1 MKKIFT
7 LALLAAFA
15 LVSCTPNSKDP
26 VDPYP
31 EACDK
36 HDLDL
41 ITTEVAGIYYHDTI
55 TGTSYDYGVVLSNQ
69 TTVYDIYTGGVD
81 LKPEQTYLFLDIYSD
96 TAAPNYSVS
105 FKLPNGTYTLDLEN
119 SGAAGTVGAEYTE
132 LIIIN
137 ADNEAEEIFFASGTV
152 TVTDHIID
160 AVLIGEDGKVY
171 HVQSVNKTVDNTN
184 SWGEIHAN
192 GETTTLTGDHAV
204 NFSAEPYVY
213 LENYGDYLILNK
225 NFWEVYISDEASFHE
240 FYLAVLADPAKEL
253 PVGTFPVSGDL
264 SKEVMLPGY
273 ADAFYGMT
281 AGAWMVQYTEDSEM
295 AALAALKSGD
305 FTIAIEGENVT
316 ITVNAVDEAGHKITG
331 TCTAPYEL
339 GGESG
344 WSLNKLSTGAKFA
357 KHAKKQLAPRKV
369 KFSSM
374 IKK

>member
-7 LALLAAFA
+7 LALLAVFA

-36 HDLDL
+36 HDVDL
-41 ITTEVAGIYYHDTI
+41 VTTEVSGIYYHNTI
-55 TGTSYDYGVVLSNQ
+55 TGTSYDYGVVFSNQ
-69 TTVYDIYTGGVD
+69 ATVYDIYIGGVD

-105 FKLPNGTYTLDLEN
+105 FKLPNGTYTLDLED

-137 ADNEAEEIFFASGTV
+137 ADNEAEEVFFASGTV
-152 TVTDHIID
+152 TVTDHLID
-160 AVLIGEDGKVY
+160 AILIGEDEKVY
-171 HVQSVNKTVDNTN
+171 HVQSVNKTVDNTD
-184 SWGEIHAN
+184 SWGKVHAN
-192 GETTTLTGDHAV
+192 GETTTLTGDHAI

-213 LENYGDYLILNK
+213 LENYGDYLIVNK
-225 NFWEVYISDEASFHE
+225 NFWEVYVSDEVSLHE
-240 FYLAVLADPAKEL
+240 LYLAVLADPAKEL
-253 PVGTFPVSGDL
+253 PIGTFPVSGDL
-264 SKEVMLPGY
+264 SKEIMLSGY

-281 AGAWMVQYTEDSEM
+281 AGAWMVQYTEDYEM

-305 FTIAIEGENVT
+305 FTIAIEGANIT

-339 GGESG
+339 GGASA
-344 WSLNKLSTGAKFA
+344 WSLNKLSTGAKLA
-357 KHAKKQLAPRKV
+357 KRAQQLAPRTKA
-369 KFSSM
+369 KISSL